1 MFAGPTGFEIYERL
15 IADAPRVLRRG
26 GWLVVELGYNG
37 RDRVTAMLGEGWRD
51 VQVVPDLAGI
61 PRVLAAR
68 WEP

>member
-1 MFAGPTGFEIYERL
+1 EIYERL
-15 IADAPRVLRRG
+15 LTDAPRVLPHG
-26 GWLVVELGYNG
+26 GWLVMELGYNS
-37 RDRVTAMLGEGWRD
+37 RDRVMEMLRAGWRD